1 MTSSITSP
9 TLLDQIRR
17 LLKMFPEARWHSYEP
32 VDDDAVREGTRLA
45 FGEELQPI
53 YHFDRA
59 DVILS
64 LEADF
69 LATGP
74 GELRH
79 ARDYASRRGSAWDR
93 DGTKPTANRLYT
105 VECTPSLTGAMA
117 DHRLAVPARDVSLVA
132 TAIARALKIEGVTE
146 DNSGRLAGHASWIS
160 ALVRDLENHR
170 GKGLVVA
177 GAMQP
182 PAVHALVH
190 VINASLGN
198 LGETVTL
205 HAPRDRGPADRVGSL
220 PDLARD
226 IDRGVVDTLLILGA
240 NPAYDAP
247 ADLNFA
253 AALASNKIGLRIHLG
268 LYEDETA
275 ELCHWHIPEAHFLE
289 TWSDIRAFDGTATIQ
304 QPLIA
309 PLYQGR
315 SAHEV
320 LAVFLGEPNRPGL
333 EIVRDYW
340 KRQSLPGDFEA
351 VWQQALRE
359 GIVAGTATAAKPAT
373 LKLHTPLPSQ
383 GATTGSED
391 GGLELVF
398 RPDPTIWDGRF
409 ANNGWLQELPKPLT
423 RLTWDNVA
431 LISPARAKQMGVVEG
446 DVLELRYRGRT
457 LRLPAWVMPGQA
469 DETIT
474 VSLGYGRWKAG
485 RVGTGVGA
493 NAYVLRTSD
502 APWFGP
508 GLELIKTGERQALAT
523 VQRHNLM
530 EGRELVRVGTL
541 EEFKQNPGFAQEPD
555 RSHAQGLSL
564 YPDQP
569 RGGEA
574 DNAWG
579 MAIDLD
585 RCIGCGACVV
595 ACQAE
600 NNIPVVGRDAGAPLA
615 RDALAADRSLFRGR
629 RGVQSEDLLPA
640 HPLHAL
646 REGPVRARLPRGS
659 DDAQRRGPQRDDV
672 QPLRRHPLLLEQ
684 LPVQGPPVQFLPVFR
699 RDDAQPEAPCGTRT

>member
-1 MTSSITSP
+1 MGIHDSERSSSRPAGRQGPPLWRSLEELAGDDSFQELLDREFPSLAVQWLDEPSRRRFLRYMGASLALSGIAGCAVNPPDSIVPYVEQPEVVVPGRPLFFATAVPLNGLGTGVLVESHTGRPIKIEGNPGHPASLGATDAFTQAAILSLYDPDRSQVVMSLGRVNTWERFVNQAVEIRQQARRAGGRGLRLLTSSITSP

-74 GELRH
+74 GDLRY

-117 DHRLAVPARDVSLVA
+117 DHRLAVPARDVSLFA
-132 TAIARALKIEGVTE
+132 TAIARALKIEGVTD

-190 VINASLGN
+190 AINASLGN

-320 LAVFLGEPNRPGL
+320 LAVFLGEPNRPG
-333 EIVRDYW
+333 
-340 KRQSLPGDFEA
+340 SGD
-351 VWQQALRE
+351 
-359 GIVAGTATAAKPAT
+359 
-373 LKLHTPLPSQ
+373 
-383 GATTGSED
+383 
-391 GGLELVF
+391 
-398 RPDPTIWDGRF
+398 RP
-409 ANNGWLQELPKPLT
+409 
-423 RLTWDNVA
+423 
-431 LISPARAKQMGVVEG
+431 
-446 DVLELRYRGRT
+446 
-457 LRLPAWVMPGQA
+457 
-469 DETIT
+469 
-474 VSLGYGRWKAG
+474 
-485 RVGTGVGA
+485 
-493 NAYVLRTSD
+493 
-502 APWFGP
+502 
-508 GLELIKTGERQALAT
+508 
-523 VQRHNLM
+523 
-530 EGRELVRVGTL
+530 
-541 EEFKQNPGFAQEPD
+541 
-555 RSHAQGLSL
+555 
-564 YPDQP
+564 
-569 RGGEA
+569 
-574 DNAWG
+574 
-579 MAIDLD
+579 
-585 RCIGCGACVV
+585 
-595 ACQAE
+595 
-600 NNIPVVGRDAGAPLA
+600 
-615 RDALAADRSLFRGR
+615 
-629 RGVQSEDLLPA
+629 
-640 HPLHAL
+640 
-646 REGPVRARLPRGS
+646 
-659 DDAQRRGPQRDDV
+659 
-672 QPLRRHPLLLEQ
+672 
-684 LPVQGPPVQFLPVFR
+684 
-699 RDDAQPEAPCGTRT
+699 